1 MAKNTDVDKELIKE
15 KLEYIGLDLNKVP
28 KFLKEY
34 EPLNFRPVRAYNQ
47 TTTYKVYKHI
57 NVQDIEI
64 LITPSDRLTD
74 LKERYKLSSPLY
86 TYLMEDDEEGIEK
99 FSVFLTMLSNMQI
112 EKVEELEN
120 EQKELK
126 KHLPTKIKYKNHFIW
141 QIYYSDYAQ
150 KYFMLVPTNEQDN
163 SELFYILKKQISSKK
178 TRKKETIFVPIA
190 ELEYSGIF
198 LSNSEIADIENYL
211 WYFTKEWPSIY
222 EVYDLKNKLSLKIV
236 GTTNVYEKVKSDF
249 TISIES
255 KEDAINFY
263 KLLKAMFIL
272 STGIPEE
279 YKFQTK
285 ISADG
290 NLQFYFKD
298 KEISYESLSEFVKSE
313 FEEKRSRL
321 KTEIDETKKLQK
333 RLKKFNLA
341 VEELTED
348 YLERQ
353 RQISTFLE
361 CKKSFFGKVKYFFK
375 KKKVVTKLTKPIK
388 QEREEIK
395 KEDSISKMYEEKEQ
409 YTIEDLIGICTNLE
423 EKLKENTNLQLD
435 INAIETKRDV
445 LTKKIDNADLYI
457 KEIDSHKKSI
467 FEFWKFTSKDEKQTL
482 AEGEDDEDIKKEKI
496 EKYFDYEEDLEDL
509 GIAMDEL
516 QRRKLS
522 KTETDAIFAGKYIMN
537 VYKTLDESENKKV
550 IENELK
556 RLKDEYK
563 NDLEYISIKD
573 FDIFGGLSEDKTK
586 IKTINNQKHREIE
599 KDKYTVLNLNLDTEL
614 DSFRDNAKHN
624 LALIKEAFNKIK
636 TQYNISVYKL
646 NNDEK
651 IEGIEICDI
660 NPQNAIRPLLKGKEQ
675 EGTLCKINVKENMP
689 MLFFSNII
697 FYDNSNKTLPVGMN
711 LSTEVMVDL
720 NKIEIECIKTLE
732 FNINVNITEFEVQ
745 TKKIKVY
752 EYTAKEIM

>member
-1 MAKNTDVDKELIKE
+1 MAKNTNVDKELIKE
-15 KLEYIGLDLNKVP
+15 KLEYIGLDLNKIP

-86 TYLMEDDEEGIEK
+86 TYLMENDEEGIEK

-112 EKVEELEN
+112 EKVEELDN

-163 SELFYILKKQISSKK
+163 SELFYILKKQINSKK

-190 ELEYSGIF
+190 ELEYSGNF

-211 WYFTKEWPSIY
+211 WYFTKEWPAIY
-222 EVYDLKNKLSLKIV
+222 EVYDQKNKLSLKIV
-236 GTTNVYEKVKSDF
+236 GTTTVYEKVKSDF

-255 KEDAINFY
+255 KEEAINFY

-285 ISADG
+285 ISEDG

-298 KEISYESLSEFVKSE
+298 KEISYESLSQFVKSE
-313 FEEKRSRL
+313 FEEKVDRL
-321 KTEIDETKKLQK
+321 KKEIEETKKLQK

-375 KKKVVTKLTKPIK
+375 KKKIVSKLTKPIK

-395 KEDSISKMYEEKEQ
+395 KEDNISKMYEEKEQ

-423 EKLKENTNLQLD
+423 EKVKENTNLQLD
-435 INAIETKRDV
+435 IDAIEIKRDI

-482 AEGEDDEDIKKEKI
+482 AEGEETENIKREKI

-522 KTETDAIFAGKYIMN
+522 KTETDAIFAGKYILN
-537 VYKTLDESENKKV
+537 VYRNLDENENKKV
-550 IENELK
+550 IEKELK

-586 IKTINNQKHREIE
+586 IKLINNQKHREIE

-624 LALIKEAFNKIK
+624 LALIKEALNKIK
-636 TQYNISVYKL
+636 TPYNISVYKL
-646 NNDEK
+646 NSDEK
-651 IEGIEICDI
+651 IKGLEICNI
-660 NPQNAIRPLLKGKEQ
+660 NPENAIQPLLNGKEQ
-675 EGTLCKINVKENMP
+675 EGVLCKINIKENMP

-711 LSTEVMVDL
+711 LSTEVMLDL

-732 FNINVNITEFEVQ
+732 FNINVSVTEFEVQ

-752 EYTAKEIM
+752 EYSTKDIM

>member
-1 MAKNTDVDKELIKE
+1 MAKNTNVDKELIKE
-15 KLEYIGLDLNKVP
+15 KLEYIGLDLNKIP

-86 TYLMEDDEEGIEK
+86 TYLMENDEEGIEK

-112 EKVEELEN
+112 EKVEELDN

-163 SELFYILKKQISSKK
+163 SELFYILKKQINSKK

-190 ELEYSGIF
+190 ELEYSGNF

-211 WYFTKEWPSIY
+211 WYFTKEWPAIY
-222 EVYDLKNKLSLKIV
+222 EVYDQKNKLSLKIV
-236 GTTNVYEKVKSDF
+236 GTTTVYEKVKSDF

-255 KEDAINFY
+255 KEEAVNFY

-285 ISADG
+285 ISEDG

-298 KEISYESLSEFVKSE
+298 KEISYESLSQFVKSE
-313 FEEKRSRL
+313 FEEKVDRL
-321 KTEIDETKKLQK
+321 KKEIEETKKLQK

-375 KKKVVTKLTKPIK
+375 KKKIVSKLTKTIK

-395 KEDSISKMYEEKEQ
+395 KEDNISKMYEEKEQ

-423 EKLKENTNLQLD
+423 EKVKENTNLQLD
-435 INAIETKRDV
+435 IDAIEIKRDI

-482 AEGEDDEDIKKEKI
+482 AEGEETENIKREKI

-522 KTETDAIFAGKYIMN
+522 KTETDAIFAGKYILN
-537 VYKTLDESENKKV
+537 VYRNLDEDENKKV
-550 IENELK
+550 IEKELK

-586 IKTINNQKHREIE
+586 IKLINNQKHREIE

-624 LALIKEAFNKIK
+624 LALIKEALNKIK
-636 TQYNISVYKL
+636 TPYNISVYKL
-646 NNDEK
+646 NSDEK
-651 IEGIEICDI
+651 IKGLEICNI
-660 NPQNAIRPLLKGKEQ
+660 NPENAIQTLLNGKEQ
-675 EGTLCKINVKENMP
+675 EGVLCKINIKENMP

-697 FYDNSNKTLPVGMN
+697 FYDNTNKTLPVGMN
-711 LSTEVMVDL
+711 LSTEVMLDL

-752 EYTAKEIM
+752 EYGTKDIM

>member
-1 MAKNTDVDKELIKE
+1 MAKNTNVDKELIKE
-15 KLEYIGLDLNKVP
+15 KLEYIGLDLNKIP

-86 TYLMEDDEEGIEK
+86 TYLMENDEEGIEK

-112 EKVEELEN
+112 EKVEELDN

-163 SELFYILKKQISSKK
+163 SELFYILKKQINSKK

-190 ELEYSGIF
+190 ELEYSGNF

-222 EVYDLKNKLSLKIV
+222 EVYDQKNKLSLKIV
-236 GTTNVYEKVKSDF
+236 GTTTVYEKVKSDF

-255 KEDAINFY
+255 KEEAINFY

-279 YKFQTK
+279 YKFQTR
-285 ISADG
+285 ISEDG

-298 KEISYESLSEFVKSE
+298 KEISYESLSQFVKSE
-313 FEEKRSRL
+313 FEEKVDRL
-321 KTEIDETKKLQK
+321 KKEIEETKKLQK

-375 KKKVVTKLTKPIK
+375 KKKVVSKLTKPIK

-395 KEDSISKMYEEKEQ
+395 KEDNISKMYEEKEQ

-423 EKLKENTNLQLD
+423 EKVKENTNLQLD
-435 INAIETKRDV
+435 IDAIEIKRDI

-482 AEGEDDEDIKKEKI
+482 AEGEETENIKREKI

-522 KTETDAIFAGKYIMN
+522 KTETDAIFAGKYILN
-537 VYKTLDESENKKV
+537 VYRNLDENENKKV
-550 IENELK
+550 IEKELK

-586 IKTINNQKHREIE
+586 IKLINNQKHREIE

-624 LALIKEAFNKIK
+624 LALIKEALNKIK
-636 TQYNISVYKL
+636 TPYNISVYKL
-646 NNDEK
+646 NSDEK
-651 IEGIEICDI
+651 IKGLEICNI
-660 NPQNAIRPLLKGKEQ
+660 NPENAIQPLLKDKEQ
-675 EGTLCKINVKENMP
+675 EGVLCKINIKENMP

-711 LSTEVMVDL
+711 LSTEVMLDL

-752 EYTAKEIM
+752 EYNTKDIM